1 MEKNTPLSRISIE
14 PRSVLVVLGIVAVVY
29 GLWYVRGTLLV
40 VLASVVIATF
50 VYGGVNMLARLK
62 IPRPVA
68 VVLIYVLG
76 AGLVIGGLYLF
87 VPIFLDELIS
97 LVGLLPADSGFAT
110 LFGSFGDGQV
120 KDLLGQFNGSDPLEA
135 VNHIR
140 EQFATTGL
148 WQTVGVFFGG
158 LLNFLLV
165 IIISFYLAIQD
176 RGVEQFLRIVTP
188 ITHEAYV
195 LDVWQ
200 RSRIKIASWFRGQL
214 LSACIQ
220 ASLTYVGLLI
230 IGVPYAFMLSLVTL
244 VLSLIPFGI
253 ILATV
258 PAGIFAFLAGGM
270 PMLLL
275 VMALYFVLE
284 QFESYVLQPI
294 IIKRVTG
301 VPSVIVLIA
310 LVVGAQLAGIL
321 GILLSVPVAVLLLEL
336 INDAE
341 KRRIDALSD

>member
-1 MEKNTPLSRISIE
+1 
-14 PRSVLVVLGIVAVVY
+14 
-29 GLWYVRGTLLV
+29 
-40 VLASVVIATF
+40 
-50 VYGGVNMLARLK
+50 
-62 IPRPVA
+62 
-68 VVLIYVLG
+68 
-76 AGLVIGGLYLF
+76 
-87 VPIFLDELIS
+87 LDELIS

-220 ASLTYVGLLI
+220 ALLTYVGLLI